1 MIALR
6 DLPMR
11 SQPAAKRPLTPLVAY
26 VAAFFLTWTLY
37 VYLVYPQARTLGT
50 ASLAFAIVNQG
61 VRLPIWILPVFVYAR
76 YVDGVNPLAYLKL
89 ASFSKRAILITLAVV
104 LLDLLSSL
112 LRYGMPDL
120 SPANITWNNV
130 LGSSLAVGFVEEI
143 PFRGLLLQDLQ
154 VRYGFW
160 IGNIVSSLLFLLIH
174 FPGWLLLGGL
184 PALQWHQIVYVFVFG
199 CIMSL
204 LLKYTQSLWSPI
216 IAHSFNDM
224 LSVVI
229 FSV

>member
-1 MIALR
+1 MLAIR
-6 DLPMR
+6 DLPVR
-11 SQPAAKRPLTPLVAY
+11 PQPAVKRPLTPLVTY
-26 VAAFFLTWTLY
+26 VAAFFLSWTLY
-37 VYLVYPQARTLGT
+37 VYFIYPQARTLGT
-50 ASLAFAIVNQG
+50 DSLAFALINQG

-89 ASFSKRAILITLAVV
+89 ASFSKRAILITLVVV

-120 SPANITWNNV
+120 SQANVTWNTV

-143 PFRGLLLQDLQ
+143 PFRGLVFQDLQ
-154 VRYGFW
+154 DRYGFW
-160 IGNIVSSLLFLLIH
+160 IGIIVSSLLFLLIH

-184 PALQWHQIVYVFVFG
+184 PALSWYQIVYVFAFG
-199 CIMSL
+199 CIMAL
-204 LLKYTQSLWSPI
+204 LFKYTQSLWSPI

-229 FSV
+229 FRV

>member
-11 SQPAAKRPLTPLVAY
+11 SQPAVKRPLTPLVAY
-26 VAAFFLTWTLY
+26 VATFFLAWTLY
-37 VYLVYPQARTLGT
+37 VYLVYPQARALGT
-50 ASLAFAIVNQG
+50 DSLAFAIINQG

-76 YVDGVNPLAYLKL
+76 YVNGVNPLTYLKL

-120 SPANITWNNV
+120 SHANITWNTV
-130 LGSSLAVGFVEEI
+130 LGSSLAVGLVEEI

-154 VRYGFW
+154 ERYGSW
-160 IGNIVSSLLFLLIH
+160 IGIIVSSLLFLLIH
-174 FPGWLLLGGL
+174 FPGWLLLGLPGL
-184 PALQWHQIVYVFVFG
+184 YTIVFVFVFG

-204 LLKYTQSLWSPI
+204 LFKYTQSLWSPI

-229 FSV
+229 FRV